1 MRKAMKKSG
10 DAAVQTVIGSI
21 KFDITPDHPVS
32 LLGYFNDRIS
42 TGVADPLFC
51 RVLVINSGSARLLI
65 VQIDNCLIPTVD
77 AEDLREKI
85 SAETAYGPAEV
96 LICATH
102 THTAPALIGFYG
114 ARREETYRNELYQS
128 ILEKV
133 KILQP
138 DTPCTVRITRCR
150 AEGLSHN
157 RRWYMSDGK
166 VMTNPPKDSKQRVKP
181 EGAVDE
187 DVVLIGFFNDR
198 DDPLALLVSISNHTD
213 SVGGTDISA
222 DWPGFLEQYVE
233 EELGFPVNT
242 VTLIAP
248 QGNINHYDFDSLRNQ
263 TSHGEAQRI
272 GRAYADLVLSS
283 LPECLAMETE
293 HLDAALTYV
302 DIVPREISKTELQ
315 KAREI
320 LEAYQSW
327 GESGD
332 LKAEDLETP
341 AVIRIFARELVAFHE
356 TRPSSYCVPLQ
367 VLRMGDIYLCG
378 IPGEPFVEIGLELKR
393 VGEKEIVI
401 PVALANG
408 YFGYIPLEACFER
421 GGYEVKQGMHNC
433 LSQKAAGIILED
445 MKKMI
450 YRLRGKRA
458 V

>member
-1 MRKAMKKSG
+1 
-10 DAAVQTVIGSI
+10 VQAVIGSI
-21 KFDITPDHPVS
+21 KFDITPDYPVS
-32 LLGYFNDRIS
+32 LLGYFNDRVS

-51 RVLVINSGSARLLI
+51 RVLAIGSGGARLLI

-77 AEDLREKI
+77 AEGLREKI
-85 SAETAYGPAEV
+85 SSETAYGSAEV
-96 LICATH
+96 LICTTH

-114 ARREETYRNELYQS
+114 ARCEETYRNELYQA

-133 KILQP
+133 KILPP
-138 DTPCTVRITRCR
+138 DTPCAVRTTRFR

-166 VMTNPPKDSKQRVKP
+166 VVTNPPKGSKQRVKP

-187 DVVLIGFFNDR
+187 DVILIGFFNDM
-198 DDPLALLVSISNHTD
+198 DNPLALLVSISNHTD

-233 EELGFPVNT
+233 EGLGFPVNT

-248 QGNINHYDFDSLRNQ
+248 QGNINHYDFDSLQNQ
-263 TSHGEAQRI
+263 TSLEEARRI
-272 GRAYADLVLSS
+272 GRAYADLILSN
-283 LPECLAMETE
+283 LPECRAMETE
-293 HLDAALTYV
+293 NIDTALTYV
-302 DIVPREISKTELQ
+302 DIGPREISKTELQ
-315 KAREI
+315 RACEI
-320 LEAYQSW
+320 LEAPDSS
-327 GESGD
+327 GDSGD
-332 LKAEDLETP
+332 LKAEDLEKS
-341 AVIRIFARELVAFHE
+341 AALRIFARELIAFHE
-356 TRPSSYCVPLQ
+356 TRPSSHSVPLQ
-367 VLRMGDIYLCG
+367 VLRMGDIYVCG

-393 VGEKEIVI
+393 VLEKEIVI

-421 GGYEVKQGMHNC
+421 GGYEIKQGIHNC
-433 LSQKAAGIILED
+433 LSRKAAGIILEN

-450 YRLRGKRA
+450 YRITGKRA

>member
-1 MRKAMKKSG
+1 MRKAMEKSG
-10 DAAVQTVIGSI
+10 DRAVQTVIGSI
-21 KFDITPDHPVS
+21 KFDITPDYPVS
-32 LLGYFNDRIS
+32 LLGYFNDRVS

-51 RVLVINSGSARLLI
+51 RVLAIGGGGARLLI

-77 AEDLREKI
+77 VEDLREKI
-85 SAETAYGPAEV
+85 SAATAYGPEEV
-96 LICATH
+96 LICTNH

-114 ARREETYRNELYQS
+114 ARCEETYRNELYQG

-138 DTPCTVRITRCR
+138 DTPCTVRTTRCR
-150 AEGLSHN
+150 AEGMSHN

-166 VMTNPPKDSKQRVKP
+166 VVTNPPKGSKKRVKP

-233 EELGFPVNT
+233 EGLGFPVNT

-263 TSHGEAQRI
+263 TSHEEARRI

-283 LPECLAMETE
+283 LPQCRAMETE
-293 HLDAALTYV
+293 HLDAVLIYV
-302 DIVPREISKTELQ
+302 DIEPRETSKTELQ
-315 KAREI
+315 RAREI
-320 LEAYQSW
+320 LEASDSS
-327 GESGD
+327 GDSGD

-341 AVIRIFARELVAFHE
+341 AVLRIFARELVAFHE
-356 TRPSSYCVPLQ
+356 MRPSSYSVPLQ
-367 VLRMGDIYLCG
+367 VLRMGDIYVCC

-393 VGEKEIVI
+393 VLEKEIVI

-408 YFGYIPLEACFER
+408 YFGYIPPEACFER
-421 GGYEVKQGMHNC
+421 GGYEIKQGMHNC
-433 LSQKAAGIILED
+433 LSRKAAGIILEA
-445 MKKMI
+445 MKNMLH
-450 YRLRGKRA
+450 RLREVK
-458 V
+458 